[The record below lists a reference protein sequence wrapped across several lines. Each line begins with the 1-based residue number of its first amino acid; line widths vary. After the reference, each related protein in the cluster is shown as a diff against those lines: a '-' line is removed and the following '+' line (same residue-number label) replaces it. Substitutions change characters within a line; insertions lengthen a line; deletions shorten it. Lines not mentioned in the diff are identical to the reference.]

1 MIIDVKPF
9 DLFNAFAGESEI
21 FDKYV
26 LIAGLLLFFY
36 FSPYSRR
43 EKFHIFWTIIIS
55 FLAARLVI
63 TPIIRFLYYHP
74 YSFTLSQL
82 RLLISEEND
91 WPFPNGHSAFLFA
104 IATTIYLYNK
114 KWGIVCFIAVI
125 LLNIS
130 RIVAGV
136 HALSDML
143 GGMIIGI
150 VTAYIIFL
158 FATKRKAKE
167 FTKG

>member
-1 MIIDVKPF
+1 MIVDVKPF
-9 DLFNAFAGESEI
+9 NLFNAFAGESEV

-26 LIAGLLLFFY
+26 LIAGLLLFFS
-36 FSPYSRR
+36 FSAYSTR
-43 EKFHIFWTIIIS
+43 EKFHILWTLIIS

-63 TPIIRFLYYHP
+63 TPIVRFLYYHP
-74 YSFTLSQL
+74 SSFTLSQL

-104 IATTIYLYNK
+104 IATTMYLYNK
-114 KWGIVCFIAVI
+114 KWGIGCFIAVI

-130 RIVAGV
+130 RVVAGV
-136 HALSDML
+136 HTLSDML

-150 VTAYIIFL
+150 ITAYIIFL
-158 FATKRKAKE
+158 YAAKRKAKDI
-167 FTKG
+167 TKG